1 MEAETILSQDIRNA
15 QNKAHLDVY
24 CKRILGNKRVLAWIM
39 RECLE
44 EYRGLSVEEIEAC
57 IEGTPEI
64 SSVPVMPG
72 ETNTRIRGSNTE
84 DAVPGE
90 GTVYYDI
97 RFVAVVPRTRERIRL
112 LINLEGQNDPFTD
125 EYSMKRSVYYVC
137 RMVSSQHG
145 TEFENTEYEKIRKV
159 YSIWVFFNPSAKRRN
174 TITQFR
180 LRKEDMVGTVEM
192 SENVYDLIRI
202 IHINLGT
209 EKDANYEGLLEVLGT
224 LFSRTANTDEKRET
238 LKNKFGFA
246 MTRELREEVTK
257 MCNYSEGVW
266 QSGHAEG
273 HAEGR
278 ADTLLA
284 DIVNVM
290 EAFHVDPL
298 KAMSVLRV
306 PEDERENLCTRL
318 KRKGYTV

>member
-1 MEAETILSQDIRNA
+1 MEVETILSQDIRNA
-15 QNKAHLDVY
+15 HNKAQLDVH
-24 CKRILGNKRVLAWIM
+24 CKRILGNKLVLAWIM

-44 EYRGLSVEEIEAC
+44 EYQGRSVEEIEAC

-64 SSVPVMPG
+64 TAVPVMPG
-72 ETNTRIRGSNTE
+72 ESNTRIRGSSTE

-97 RFVAVVPRTRERIRL
+97 RFVSVVPGTGEKIRL
-112 LINLEGQNDPFTD
+112 IINLEGQNNPFTD
-125 EYSMKRSVYYVC
+125 EYSMKRCVYYAC
-137 RMVSSQHG
+137 RLVSSQHG
-145 TEFENTEYEKIRKV
+145 TEFEQAEYTGIRKV
-159 YSIWVFFNPSAKRRN
+159 YSIWVFFNPRSGRRN

-209 EKDANYEGLLEVLGT
+209 EKDENYEGLLEVLGT
-224 LFSRTANTDEKRET
+224 LFSRTANTEEKRET
-238 LKNKFGFA
+238 LKNKFGFT

-266 QSGHAEG
+266 ESGRTEG
-273 HAEGR
+273 RAEGR
-278 ADTLLA
+278 MDTLVGA
-284 DIVNVM
+284 IINVM
-290 EAFHVDPL
+290 EAFHIEPL
-298 KAMSVLRV
+298 QAMSVLRV
-306 PEDERENLCTRL
+306 PEDERENLCTQLR
-318 KRKGYTV
+318 KKGYTI